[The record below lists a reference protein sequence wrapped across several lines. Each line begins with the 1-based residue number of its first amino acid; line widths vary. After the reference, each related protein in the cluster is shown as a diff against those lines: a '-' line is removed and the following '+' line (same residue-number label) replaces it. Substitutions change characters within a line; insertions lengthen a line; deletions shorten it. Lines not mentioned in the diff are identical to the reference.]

1 MQTIEKLNSIPAGRF
16 ISTVWKRQAK
26 TRKGF
31 DGVIEK
37 QTAANGLQWGVGY
50 DNKAVIQEKRETGE
64 LPAVNAGL
72 NGMEWVSYP
81 KILRGVK
88 SGKLCVRF
96 HLTKKTRFA
105 VNWLLNG
112 KRVSKETIEKHLL
125 ASELFSSG
133 KLDAINVSVDSILAV
148 KGH

>member
-1 MQTIEKLNSIPAGRF
+1 MQTIERLNAIPAGRF

-31 DGVIEK
+31 EGVIEK
-37 QTAANGLQWGVGY
+37 QTAANGLQWGVEY
-50 DNKAVIQEKRETGE
+50 DNKAVIQEKRENGE

-112 KRVSKETIEKHLL
+112 KRVSKEEILPFLL
-125 ASELFSSG
+125 ASEQSSG
-133 KLDAINVSVDSILAV
+133 EKPDAINVGIDSILAV